1 MASFRPLGICGVV
14 CLCLHSFAAG
24 AQTQRCIGAIQ
35 IGNDLAIAGRC
46 ELSNTEIR
54 GDVTLFAGGSL
65 TARDVRIRGHLDG
78 SRADFVDMADSRVD
92 GHVRL
97 QEFVG
102 DLTRIATSEI
112 HGDVRLNNNR
122 SRLEVLNNDIRNDT
136 QAIGNTGGLE
146 ISGNL
151 FDDDL
156 VCNGNT
162 PAPTGVGNTVE
173 GDSEGQCERLEAQ
186 APDPTP
192 PPPPPPDPTPPPP
205 EPTPPPPDPTPPPP
219 EPTPPPPT
227 PPPATPPPE
236 TPPPATPP
244 PPTSS
249 PPPAT
254 PAPPVDPVDP
264 LADEGGGAGA
274 LSWPGL
280 LFLLPLLVWRRFER
294 RAARR

>member
-1 MASFRPLGICGVV
+1 MASFRPLGAYGAV
-14 CLCLHSFAAG
+14 CLCLQSFAADAQPSQPPRCTG
-24 AQTQRCIGAIQ
+24 AVQ
-35 IGNDLAIAGRC
+35 IGNNLAIAGRC
-46 ELSNTEIR
+46 ELSNTEVR
-54 GDVTLFAGGSL
+54 GDVTLFTGGSL
-65 TARDVRIRGHLDG
+65 TARNVRIRGHLDG
-78 SRADFVDMADSRVD
+78 SLADFVDMADSRVD

-97 QEFVG
+97 QQLVG

-122 SRLEVLNNDIRNDT
+122 SRLEVLNNDIRSDM
-136 QAIGNTGGLE
+136 QANNNTGGLE

-156 VCNGNT
+156 ICNGNT
-162 PAPTGVGNTVE
+162 PAPTGLGNTIE

-186 APDPTP
+186 AP
-192 PPPPPPDPTPPPP
+192 

-219 EPTPPPPT
+219 DPTPPPPDPAP
-227 PPPATPPPE
+227 PPPAPPPETPPPE
-236 TPPPATPP
+236 TPPPETP

-254 PAPPVDPVDP
+254 PVPPADPVDP
-264 LADEGGGAGA
+264 LADEGGAGA
-274 LSWPGL
+274 LSWPAL

-294 RAARR
+294 RAPRR